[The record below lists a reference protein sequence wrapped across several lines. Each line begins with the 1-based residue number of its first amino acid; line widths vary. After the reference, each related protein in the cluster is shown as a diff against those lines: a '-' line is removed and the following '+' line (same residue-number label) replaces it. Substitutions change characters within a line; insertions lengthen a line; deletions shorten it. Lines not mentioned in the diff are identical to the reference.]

1 MIWATVDRERRRWA
15 YLPRPSSTP
24 SIEIYLSSKSSST
37 FKIQYGGQFSHE
49 EILSDRAPMLVIN
62 DVSTSLRRM
71 ALVIGWTGNHAREF
85 RISSLKLSKLIQ
97 KRKENE
103 SLSSRFFF
111 PLSPALS
118 PVSSKLPLCHLDG
131 AWWRVLGRSH
141 LRFQYI
147 HWRGRVCQTSQT
159 IYS

>member
-1 MIWATVDRERRRWA
+1 MCSRPSLSSWHPKGSASQNVIRSRSYSEAPSMIWATVDKERRWA

-24 SIEIYLSSKSSST
+24 SIEIHLSSKSSST

-62 DVSTSLRRM
+62 DVSTFSRRM
-71 ALVIGWTGNHAREF
+71 ALVIGWIGNHAREF

-103 SLSSRFFF
+103 SLSSRFLF
-111 PLSPALS
+111 PCLRPC
-118 PVSSKLPLCHLDG
+118 LPCLPNCPC
-131 AWWRVLGRSH
+131 V
-141 LRFQYI
+141 I
-147 HWRGRVCQTSQT
+147 
-159 IYS
+159 